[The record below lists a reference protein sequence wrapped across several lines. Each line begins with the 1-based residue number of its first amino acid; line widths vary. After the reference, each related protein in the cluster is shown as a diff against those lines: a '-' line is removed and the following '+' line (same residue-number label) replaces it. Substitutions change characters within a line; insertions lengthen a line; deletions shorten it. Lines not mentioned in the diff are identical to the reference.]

1 MAGFASFILL
11 KIIILEMNRKMDGSV
26 EGSLLVNLGLVNNLG
41 IRVSSAV
48 VPRSGNCGVGSW
60 LDTLIGNVI
69 ICRRKSGQKRAE
81 VLWG

>member
-48 VPRSGNCGVGSW
+48 VVPRSGKARYSHWKCNMQTKKW
-60 LDTLIGNVI
+60 
-69 ICRRKSGQKRAE
+69 QKRVE

>member
-11 KIIILEMNRKMDGSV
+11 KVLLEMNTEMD
-26 EGSLLVNLGLVNNLG
+26 ECAECSLLVNLGLVNNLG

-48 VPRSGNCGVGSW
+48 VVPRSGKARYSHWKCNMQTKKW
-60 LDTLIGNVI
+60 
-69 ICRRKSGQKRAE
+69 QKRVE

>member
-11 KIIILEMNRKMDGSV
+11 KVLLEMNTEMD
-26 EGSLLVNLGLVNNLG
+26 ECAECSLLVNLGLVNNLG